1 VIYDIAVR
9 LRYTYDPPAPA
20 GRNLLRLRPMDL
32 PGRQRVVA
40 AEVLVR
46 PPPVE
51 RADRRDFFGNAVTET
66 VHRQPVARTEFSLRA
81 RVDRL
86 ADPAALDL
94 SPPVAGLAAEI
105 TGVQSLAPDTP
116 HHFTAPSPRVPADAA
131 IAAFARAAA
140 DGAPSTSAAMEA
152 VALALHRRMVFDAE
166 ATTVDTPASL
176 AFALGRGVC
185 QDIAHIMLSGLRSLG
200 IPAAYVSGLLRTVPP
215 PGQPRLDGADAMHA
229 WVRAWCGLRMGWV
242 EFDPTN
248 ACPAAEGHIAV
259 AVGRDYDDV
268 APVQG
273 VLRAAGLAEG
283 SQSVDVVALG

>member
-1 VIYDIAVR
+1 MIYDIAVR

-40 AEVLVR
+40 AEVLVH

-176 AFALGRGVC
+176 AFAQGRGVC

>member
-40 AEVLVR
+40 AEVLVH

-176 AFALGRGVC
+176 AFAQGRGVC